1 MYVCVFCCWKYV
13 YCTHVC
19 VHAHNNSQVP
29 TVIEIITEMSR
40 RELLDVLQSSND
52 SRYVT
57 HT

>member
-40 RELLDVLQSSND
+40 RELLDVL
-52 SRYVT
+52 
-57 HT
+57 